1 MAVAADTAQQL
12 AWEARQRPRA
22 GIAAIAAGV
31 LTLAGY
37 LWRGL
42 GFRDSPGSSYLESLG
57 RAGADGPIGTQP
69 SSRTAAYE
77 YLDERTLTIVGSAVV
92 ICLAY
97 LALGW
102 AVTFLAAATR
112 ARRPQF
118 IRPAVYLPI
127 VGATLAG
134 VSQVAGALGTRTAIS
149 EYLGGPRTVDAAREV
164 GGGSLLLTAEI
175 LSQLGPLLL
184 GAGLM
189 LVSLNAMRVGLL
201 TRFLGFL
208 GIIAGVLSVLP
219 LTPIP
224 VSQSFWLVAVGLLFL
239 GRVRGGVPPAWRTGE
254 AEPWPTNQ
262 QAAAARRE
270 AAAAKRGGDR
280 EPEPEAEPQP
290 RPVPAGRPH
299 ASSKKRKRKRRG

>member
-1 MAVAADTAQQL
+1 VAVAGDTEQQL

-31 LTLAGY
+31 LTLVGY

-42 GFRDSPGSSYLESLG
+42 GFRDSPGASFLEALG
-57 RAGADGPIGTQP
+57 HAGAGGPIGTQP
-69 SSRTAAYE
+69 SARIAAYE
-77 YLDERTLTIVGSAVV
+77 YLDERTLTIIGSALV
-92 ICLAY
+92 ICIAY

-112 ARRPQF
+112 ARRPEF
-118 IRPAVYLPI
+118 IRLGVYLPL
-127 VGATLAG
+127 VGAALAG
-134 VSQVAGALGTRTAIS
+134 VSQVAGAVGTRTAIS
-149 EYLGGPRTVDAAREV
+149 EFLDGPRTVDAARDV

-175 LSQLGPLLL
+175 LGQLGPLLL

-224 VSQSFWLVAVGLLFL
+224 VIQSFWLVAVGLLFL
-239 GRVRGGVPPAWRTGE
+239 GTVRGGVPPAWRTGR

-270 AAAAKRGGDR
+270 AAASKRRGT
-280 EPEPEAEPQP
+280 EPEAEPQP
-290 RPVPAGRPH
+290 VPAARPH
-299 ASSKKRKRKRRG
+299 PTSKKRKRKRRD

>member
-1 MAVAADTAQQL
+1 MAVTDDTERQL
-12 AWEARQRPRA
+12 TWEARQRPRA

-31 LTLAGY
+31 LTLVGY
-37 LWRGL
+37 LWRGV
-42 GFRDSPGSSYLESLG
+42 GFRDSPGASFLEALG
-57 RAGADGPIGTQP
+57 HAGTDGPIGTQP
-69 SSRTAAYE
+69 SARIAAYQ
-77 YLDERTLTIVGSAVV
+77 YLDERTLTIIGSALV
-92 ICLAY
+92 ICVAY
-97 LALGW
+97 IALGW

-112 ARRPQF
+112 ARRPEF
-118 IRPAVYLPI
+118 IRLGVYLPL

-134 VSQVAGALGTRTAIS
+134 VSQLAGAVGTRTAIS
-149 EYLGGPRTVDAAREV
+149 EFLDGSRTVDAARDV

-175 LSQLGPLLL
+175 LSQIGPLLL

-224 VSQSFWLVAVGLLFL
+224 VIQSFWLVAVGLLFL
-239 GRVRGGVPPAWRTGE
+239 GTARGGVPPAWRTGR

-262 QAAAARRE
+262 QVAAARRE
-270 AAAAKRGGDR
+270 AAASKRRDK
-280 EPEPEAEPQP
+280 EPEAEPQP
-290 RPVPAGRPH
+290 QPVPAGRPH
-299 ASSKKRKRKRRG
+299 PSSKKRKRKRRG